1 MRRVT
6 TVLALALA
14 TAAVPATASAA
25 PPAWAGE
32 KPGNYGSCVAWEAM
46 FGDYPVSEFH
56 RTHSPGRHARFQ
68 RREDAGPEQPGRDHD
83 GLRDR
88 LREGLTA
95 QIEPDLVVGGSFRT
109 G

>member
-46 FGDYPVSEFH
+46 FGDGPVSEFH
-56 RTHSPGRHARFQ
+56 RTRSPAVTLGFNG
-68 RREDAGPEQPGRDHD
+68 EKTLGPN
-83 GLRDR
+83 
-88 LREGLTA
+88 T
-95 QIEPDLVVGGSFRT
+95 PDETSMACVIDFRK